1 MKKEAINELRK
12 IFESNMNKE
21 KEKEEKDKIK
31 QKNEKNTYNRSVYI
45 NSSNL
50 NQMKSDI
57 NKNIKQSELESIRKS
72 LVSVKR
78 NDEKKNTE
86 TKKETIKKDSTKEL
100 KENFKNK
107 INTFSNNNEN
117 NNLQTTKT
125 LKLNSIQNK
134 EINKNIL
141 DKVSM
146 FNNFIDKNKNKNKE
160 SLTTDFCSRGKTS
173 IIKDAIKSIA
183 KSNLKKTGDE
193 SKEYEHSFDKLQSLQ
208 TLLKKESSFR
218 ELCKIYNLIFHIL

>member
-78 NDEKKNTE
+78 NDEKKSIE
-86 TKKETIKKDSTKEL
+86 TKKESTKEF
-100 KENFKNK
+100 KEDFKNK

-134 EINKNIL
+134 EITFIKSNIL
-141 DKVSM
+141 
-146 FNNFIDKNKNKNKE
+146 
-160 SLTTDFCSRGKTS
+160 L
-173 IIKDAIKSIA
+173 II
-183 KSNLKKTGDE
+183 
-193 SKEYEHSFDKLQSLQ
+193 
-208 TLLKKESSFR
+208 R
-218 ELCKIYNLIFHIL
+218 

>member
-50 NQMKSDI
+50 NQIKSDF

-78 NDEKKNTE
+78 NDEKKSIE
-86 TKKETIKKDSTKEL
+86 TKKESTKEL
-100 KENFKNK
+100 KEDFKNK

-146 FNNFIDKNKNKNKE
+146 FNNFIDKNKNKNNE
-160 SLTTDFCSRGKTS
+160 SLTTDFYSRGKTS
-173 IIKDAIKSIA
+173 VIKDAIKNIA